1 MKLLLDTCVWGGA
14 VEPLRECGHD
24 VFWCGDLSPD
34 PGNEVILRRA
44 VQERRILITL
54 DKDFGEL
61 VFLRGQSHTGI
72 IRLVEVPSLKQ
83 AEAIQVI
90 LSKQGE
96 ELAQGA
102 IITLKNNRLRIRRSL
117 TTN

>member
-1 MKLLLDTCVWGGA
+1 LKLLLDTCVWGGA

-34 PGNEVILRRA
+34 PGDEVILRRA
-44 VQERRILITL
+44 VQEQ
-54 DKDFGEL
+54 L

-102 IITLKNNRLRIRRSL
+102 IITLKNNKLRIRRSL